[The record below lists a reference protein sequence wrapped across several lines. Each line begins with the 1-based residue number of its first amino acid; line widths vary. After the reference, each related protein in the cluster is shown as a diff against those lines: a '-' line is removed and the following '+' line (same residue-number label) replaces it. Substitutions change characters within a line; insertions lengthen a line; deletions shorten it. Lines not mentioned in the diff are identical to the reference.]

1 MRLKC
6 AEQCQL
12 LKAQWDGYSDGLC
25 RACTPMLPPIAASLG
40 TPFSRIITIAIS
52 IYRVIGMVMIAFVRG
67 SHVRQTSDGCYLNPP
82 GGHLGKPKAPAE
94 EHHTGSLLLL
104 LRFLRSLR
112 VVRLE
117 VHSVLRLWG

>member
-82 GGHLGKPKAPAE
+82 GGYP
-94 EHHTGSLLLL
+94 
-104 LRFLRSLR
+104 
-112 VVRLE
+112 
-117 VHSVLRLWG
+117 

>member
-40 TPFSRIITIAIS
+40 TPFSRIITIPIS
-52 IYRVIGMVMIAFVRG
+52 I
-67 SHVRQTSDGCYLNPP
+67 
-82 GGHLGKPKAPAE
+82 
-94 EHHTGSLLLL
+94 
-104 LRFLRSLR
+104 
-112 VVRLE
+112 
-117 VHSVLRLWG
+117 

>member
-1 MRLKC
+1 
-6 AEQCQL
+6 
-12 LKAQWDGYSDGLC
+12 
-25 RACTPMLPPIAASLG
+25 MLPPIAASLG
-40 TPFSRIITIAIS
+40 TPFSPIITIPIS
-52 IYRVIGMVMIAFVRG
+52 IYRVIGMVMIAFVGG
-67 SHVRQTSDGCYLNPP
+67 SHVRQIWEGRHLNPP